1 MKKTIF
7 GFIFAAMFS
16 FAVCG
21 CGNNA
26 TEATTEAEDTTAVVT
41 VDSLAADTV
50 AVDTVAVDSAV
61 VDTTVVEAE

>member
-41 VDSLAADTV
+41 VDSLA
-50 AVDTVAVDSAV
+50 VDTVAVDSAV

>member
-50 AVDTVAVDSAV
+50 AVDSAV